1 MDLTTS
7 STLGGGTASGN
18 VSRSGHA
25 GPQTSCPFL
34 PGADAFGHCDDVT
47 QAGWSFDLC
56 A

>member
-7 STLGGGTASGN
+7 STLWGGPA
-18 VSRSGHA
+18 SRSVSGSA
-25 GPQTSCPFL
+25 SAEPQMSCFLL

-56 A
+56 T